1 MADQHMNPAESVK
14 AFIDCGAE
22 RALGHHSGILLIDE
36 PIDVPLVALREA
48 EIPAE
53 RFATLRPGQ
62 VWQF

>member
-22 RALGHHSGILLIDE
+22 RALGHRSGNE
-36 PIDVPLVALREA
+36 PIDAPLVALREA

-53 RFATLRPGQ
+53 RFATLWPGQ